1 MTQLNAKD
9 ITPDDKQELDEAL
22 QREVCGANHG
32 ILFLLQT
39 FRTFALFYLFIYCY
53 CYCYCSVYPSVL
65 KMEIYLLILSIDFR
79 DYTFSN
85 ISLFNAVHSHNVQ
98 ELLFSSYIKFS
109 IPFLSYIIHF
119 FSSLVDTS
127 CISYR

>member
-1 MTQLNAKD
+1 MISRNLTRLYKGRYVD
-9 ITPDDKQELDEAL
+9 
-22 QREVCGANHG
+22 ANHG

-39 FRTFALFYLFIYCY
+39 SRTFALFYLFIYYYYY
-53 CYCYCSVYPSVL
+53 CCCYCSVYPSVL

-85 ISLFNAVHSHNVQ
+85 ILLFNAVHSHNVQ